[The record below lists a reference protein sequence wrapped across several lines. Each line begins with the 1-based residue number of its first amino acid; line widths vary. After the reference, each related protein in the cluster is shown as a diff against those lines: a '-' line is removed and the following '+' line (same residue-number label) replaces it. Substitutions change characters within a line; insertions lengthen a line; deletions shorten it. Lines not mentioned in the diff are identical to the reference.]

1 MCAVECLFRLM
12 IHIFCFLRIVGEWQG
27 LDQGIYYKLARDD
40 PQNENSTEV
49 TELADC

>member
-1 MCAVECLFRLM
+1 MAG
-12 IHIFCFLRIVGEWQG
+12 VGPG
-27 LDQGIYYKLARDD
+27 YYKLAGDD

>member
-1 MCAVECLFRLM
+1 MVGVES
-12 IHIFCFLRIVGEWQG
+12 G
-27 LDQGIYYKLARDD
+27 YYKLARDD